1 MAGSFFLYLDV
12 SGRTGANLYCKIRW
26 DKKNEF
32 SESLQKGG
40 IMIYLVEDDDSIRE
54 LVIYTLR
61 STGMEAK
68 GFGLPSAFW
77 EAMQKELPDLVL
89 LDSEENSHRQSDKR
103 TPGDYAYREGNRVR
117 SGDRTGLRRR

>member
-26 DKKNEF
+26 NKKNEF

-89 LDSEENSHRQSDKR
+89 LCRKR
-103 TPGDYAYREGNRVR
+103 TVWQ
-117 SGDRTGLRRR
+117 S